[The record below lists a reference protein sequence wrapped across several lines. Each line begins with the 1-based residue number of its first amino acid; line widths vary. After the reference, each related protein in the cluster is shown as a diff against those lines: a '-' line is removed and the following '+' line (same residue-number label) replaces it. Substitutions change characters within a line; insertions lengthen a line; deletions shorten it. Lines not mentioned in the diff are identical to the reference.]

1 MPRTITISLTSNWKR
16 SLSSN
21 IERSLIFIGTLLM
34 LLISFSLP
42 SFFNIIEKRK
52 GLVLNDWLL
61 QLLPP
66 HNESIFIF
74 IIIWGIIAL
83 VVYRVYQKPGIY
95 IKYIWVFILVCL
107 ARVITISLV
116 PLSPPVGFIRLTDPI
131 TGIFYGDSNI
141 TKDLFFSGH
150 TSTVFLAFL
159 CLEKKSDK
167 IISLFATI
175 AVASLLLIQHVHYTI
190 DILAAPFFVYLLF
203 KFVDR
208 FLK

>member
-1 MPRTITISLTSNWKR
+1 
-16 SLSSN
+16 
-21 IERSLIFIGTLLM
+21 
-34 LLISFSLP
+34 
-42 SFFNIIEKRK
+42 
-52 GLVLNDWLL
+52 
-61 QLLPP
+61 LPP